1 MYLLKT
7 LVILNFL
14 NYSQSYFFQ
23 KCTSFSSTSNNKTT
37 ITSNG
42 AVKGECYQA
51 SVSYANGSKVA
62 YDIFT
67 WLGIPFAQAPVG
79 ANRFLKPKPVESWT
93 HVRNALEWPKACIQT
108 RNQSVEQSED
118 CLHLNVFA
126 RDATFLNKS
135 FNYRLGVFGFL
146 SLENTEASGN
156 AGFLDQHMAIKW
168 VYENAKYFGG
178 DNTKITLF
186 GQDAGALSVGYH
198 LFYPESWPY
207 FRNGIMQSGS
217 PTGNNDNFKTIF
229 DSLQFILC
237 YLFFSAQNI
246 FFLGILQF
254 WSDCLVR
261 FIWSDFM

>member
-1 MYLLKT
+1 
-7 LVILNFL
+7 
-14 NYSQSYFFQ
+14 
-23 KCTSFSSTSNNKTT
+23 
-37 ITSNG
+37 
-42 AVKGECYQA
+42 
-51 SVSYANGSKVA
+51 
-62 YDIFT
+62 
-67 WLGIPFAQAPVG
+67 VG

-126 RDATFLNKS
+126 RDATFLNKENALKPIMIWIYGGAFEHGYSSDNLYEPSTLVAISDVIVVS

-207 FRNGIMQSGS
+207 FRNGIMQSGLPIGS
-217 PTGNNDNFKTIF
+217 SNNI
-229 DSLQFILC
+229 QI
-237 YLFFSAQNI
+237 
-246 FFLGILQF
+246 
-254 WSDCLVR
+254 
-261 FIWSDFM
+261 

>member
-1 MYLLKT
+1 MDG
-7 LVILNFL
+7 N
-14 NYSQSYFFQ
+14 
-23 KCTSFSSTSNNKTT
+23 ST
-37 ITSNG
+37 
-42 AVKGECYQA
+42 
-51 SVSYANGSKVA
+51 
-62 YDIFT
+62 
-67 WLGIPFAQAPVG
+67 
-79 ANRFLKPKPVESWT
+79 
-93 HVRNALEWPKACIQT
+93 
-108 RNQSVEQSED
+108 SED
-118 CLHLNVFA
+118 CLYLNIFV
-126 RDATFLNKS
+126 RGDTFLNSYVESKPIMIWIDGVQNTYEPSTLVATSDVIVVS